1 MPRTV
6 MVVSMWLTVVLCIT
20 GCQRAQRAF
29 NQVLIDFRLRPAE
42 ETGKPDADV
51 DVFARLTDIGKR
63 ELQRLNAEPDNAE
76 VKFEKIPDSPLELGQ
91 FRKTLRVYEE
101 AFPLDVERKRV
112 GQVQQAQKIR
122 KRGYRGRIEYRYRVY
137 RGEAFPTKVEARDSA
152 ADEKTDEVGREIHIY
167 DFDENG
173 VWDGER
179 GRFERRIESMVERK
193 SDGGTKAAERI
204 TIGGSVRVRGETS
217 DVIDD

>member
-1 MPRTV
+1 MRRTV
-6 MVVSMWLTVVLCIT
+6 GIFPVWLTVILCLT

-29 NQVLIDFRLRPAE
+29 NQVLTDFRLRPAE

-63 ELQRLNAEPDNAE
+63 ELQRLNADPDNAE
-76 VKFEKIPDSPLELGQ
+76 VKFERIPDSPLELGQ
-91 FRKTLRVYEE
+91 FRKKLRVYEE

-112 GQVQQAQKIR
+112 GQVQQAQTIR
-122 KRGYRGRIEYRYRVY
+122 KRGYRGRVEYRYRVH
-137 RGEAFPTKVEARDSA
+137 RGKAFPTRVEARDSV
-152 ADEKTDEVGREIHIY
+152 ADEKTDEVGREIYIY

-193 SDGGTKAAERI
+193 SYDGTKAAERI
-204 TIGGSVRVRGETS
+204 KVGGTVRVRAETL
-217 DVIDD
+217 DAVDE